1 MDELKEI
8 LANLLEHVDD
18 DCPQE
23 FRSEHLKE
31 AIKEAREIL
40 NKKQHLTTSNILCYS
55 VQRAIENTKGEN
67 MNGTI
72 TFDSPESLAR
82 FLLAFQGS
90 SAGFEI
96 IEECGIFTLTF
107 NGGY

>member
-1 MDELKEI
+1 
-8 LANLLEHVDD
+8 
-18 DCPQE
+18 
-23 FRSEHLKE
+23 
-31 AIKEAREIL
+31 
-40 NKKQHLTTSNILCYS
+40 

-72 TFDSPESLAR
+72 TFDSPESLGK